1 MRPKCSACNDL
12 NFNCVYVQPASTVN
26 AIVGKDY
33 LYSIEERLKLVE
45 QKISALQASQAVQSP
60 RHMDFADE
68 TENDG
73 SYPEGID
80 GTTSARQETPA
91 NVSGPN
97 VQQTVTLED
106 ETDGVGGVIFSVEQ
120 DCGFF
125 GDHESMQS

>member
-1 MRPKCSACNDL
+1 MRPKCSACSDL

-45 QKISALQASQAVQSP
+45 QNVSALQASQEVRST
-60 RHMDFADE
+60 RHVDLGDE

-73 SYPEGID
+73 SYLEGID
-80 GTTSARQETPA
+80 GATSTRQETPA
-91 NVSGPN
+91 NVSRPN
-97 VQQTVTLED
+97 VHQTVTLED
-106 ETDGVGGVIFSVEQ
+106 ETDGIGGIMFSVEQ

-125 GDHESMQS
+125 GDHESMRL